1 MRKDEFLKLLAKRA
15 EISYDEAALFYEKL
29 LDRFAKVLKSGQ
41 TIKISGFGE
50 FKRKVNKAR
59 KIVDPKTGV
68 EKNIPSKFI
77 IKFSPARILAEK
89 VNIKYKNLKP
99 VITRLNPPVT
109 ETGKENEFNLT
120 FFESEDKQPI
130 VMGFIDETLLAQEET
145 PLSELAKPIEVFE
158 EEKSITERNLT
169 ATAEDYF
176 VLPDVSFG
184 EEIDSKVDV
193 EIPVFEV
200 FEAEGKPEDEF
211 LKFDIPSLSDINEL
225 KINFEEVG
233 MPEFNLSEEPQEKRT
248 ESVKKLFDDT
258 QQKKEERE
266 MSFNY
271 EEESRRG
278 AGSWILIFVV
288 FLIFVG
294 GVIFILNQYGY
305 IHLWGEKKKVSKVE
319 FKEPEEV
326 VITTPSLSKIE
337 GKTGV
342 DTVEIKRPRI
352 VSKPEVTETVKPS
365 VGKNYVIQVASF
377 QDRKLAESFANNL
390 RKKGYNAFVEKAF
403 VEWKGG
409 NWYRVR
415 VGFFDSIEQAKK
427 TAERLKRSEKVEKV
441 WVSEA
446 PKIVTK

>member
-1 MRKDEFLKLLAKRA
+1 MRKDEFLKLLAKQA
-15 EISYDEAALFYEKL
+15 EISYDEAVLFYEKL
-29 LDRFAKVLKSGQ
+29 LDRFAKALKSGQ
-41 TIKISGFGE
+41 AIKISGFGE
-50 FKRKVNKAR
+50 FKRKLNKAR
-59 KIVDPKTGV
+59 KIVDPKTGM
-68 EKNIPSKFI
+68 EKNIPAKFVV
-77 IKFSPARILAEK
+77 KFSPAKILAEK
-89 VNIKYKNLKP
+89 VNIKYKTLRP
-99 VITRLNPPVT
+99 VVTRLNPPVT
-109 ETGKENEFNLT
+109 ETKSENEFNLT
-120 FFESEDKQPI
+120 FFEAGERQPI
-130 VMGFIDETLLAQEET
+130 VMGFVDETLLAQETSPTEQK
-145 PLSELAKPIEVFE
+145 KPIEVFE
-158 EEKSITERNLT
+158 VERSITERNLS

-193 EIPVFEV
+193 EVPVFEV
-200 FEAEGKPEDEF
+200 FEAERKPEDEF
-211 LKFDIPSLSDINEL
+211 LKFEFSSLSDINEL
-225 KINFEEVG
+225 KINFEEVE

-248 ESVKKLFDDT
+248 EGVKKLFDDT
-258 QQKKEERE
+258 QQKKEEKE

-278 AGSWILIFVV
+278 AGHWILIFVI

-294 GVIFILNQYGY
+294 GVIFLLNQYGY

-326 VITTPSLSKIE
+326 VVTTPSLPKVE
-337 GKTGV
+337 GKASV
-342 DTVEIKRPRI
+342 DTFEVKRPEL
-352 VSKPEVTETVKPS
+352 VSKPKAPEIVKPS

-377 QDRKLAESFANNL
+377 QDRKLAETFASNL

-427 TAERLKRSEKVEKV
+427 TAEKLKRTEKVEKV

-446 PKIVTK
+446 PRTVTK